1 MTVAIPKSTISL
13 PSSVKNFLYEGIILT
28 EMELSQTVV
37 SIYLLF
43 AFLKGYYSKEPRG
56 FS

>member
-13 PSSVKNFLYEGIILT
+13 PPSVNKFLYEGIILT

-43 AFLKGYYSKEPRG
+43 DFLKGYYSKEPRG